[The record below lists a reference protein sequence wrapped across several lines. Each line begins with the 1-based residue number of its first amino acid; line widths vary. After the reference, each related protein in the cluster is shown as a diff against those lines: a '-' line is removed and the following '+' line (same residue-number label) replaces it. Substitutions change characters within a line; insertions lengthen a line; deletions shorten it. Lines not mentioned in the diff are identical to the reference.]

1 MKTIFR
7 YSILAAVLFTI
18 GVLECNVAAA
28 TDWSEPIKIDRRRE
42 GTVVSYEKLCLK
54 WRTRYLVVEVTHGEG
69 WHTYTMDNVLRA
81 QKKSGK
87 EKPETELPTVIQV
100 GDGLTT
106 SGDWF
111 QSTPKDLSMQEIK
124 WYTWG
129 FVETVY
135 FAIRIDAIAAPETTL
150 TINAQACN
158 ASSCSMVDAQTIT
171 LALPATLPDTIAST
185 PPLPDESFVQ
195 VGDEEAL
202 KSL

>member
-1 MKTIFR
+1 MKVIFR

-28 TDWSEPIKIDRRRE
+28 TDWSELIKIDRRRE
-42 GTVVSYEKLCLK
+42 GTVVSYRAKVDAG
-54 WRTRYLVVEVTHGEG
+54 YLVVEVTHGEG
-69 WHTYTMDNVLRA
+69 WHTYTMDNILRA

-129 FVETVY
+129 FVETAY

-185 PPLPDESFVQ
+185 PPLPDKSFVQ